1 MLIIILKLGT
11 RLFCSC
17 SLGLVTMISMGEIQ
31 DGCTM
36 IKVYVAHY
44 AFVQLLKMHQTLI
57 VSSHNILMLIY
68 LSIYIY
74 ISSLISAFDRGSIDQ
89 RSTHS
94 TNSSSASIEEGEKIP
109 FNTILFA
116 LASMANNG
124 RPFLH
129 LDRFTSDLP

>member
-1 MLIIILKLGT
+1 
-11 RLFCSC
+11 
-17 SLGLVTMISMGEIQ
+17 MGEIQ

-94 TNSSSASIEEGEKIP
+94 TNSSSASIEEG
-109 FNTILFA
+109 
-116 LASMANNG
+116 
-124 RPFLH
+124 
-129 LDRFTSDLP
+129 